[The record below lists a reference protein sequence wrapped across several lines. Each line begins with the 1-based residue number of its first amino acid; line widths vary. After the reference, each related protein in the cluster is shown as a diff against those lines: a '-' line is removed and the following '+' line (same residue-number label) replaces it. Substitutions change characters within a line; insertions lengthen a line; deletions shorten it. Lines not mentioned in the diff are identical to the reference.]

1 MRKSSSFLSLRVSVL
16 ALLTITVAGQIW
28 AADQPK
34 VVGYQKPPKV
44 ITDVLESPA
53 TPTVLLSPSNDRM
66 LILVGRRH
74 PTIEDLA
81 QPMLRLA
88 GHRINPATNG
98 PHHSPRITRIEVLT
112 ISGGKSVKVA
122 APANAYLGSPM
133 WAPDGKHFV
142 FTNTTAHSTD
152 LWVASAD
159 TAAAHQI
166 AGVRINAAYGTPIQW
181 LGDSHTVLVQ
191 VVPTDRGA
199 EPKAPAVPDGP
210 IVQESYGKPAPIR
223 TYEDLL
229 ESAYDE
235 ALWDYYATSQLAWVN
250 TETGA
255 ITKVGKPA
263 VFSRVETS
271 PDGMHVLVQRDV
283 HPYSYVVP
291 SGDFPKE
298 VEVWSRTGQLEYKV
312 ASLPMADQVP
322 MEGVMTGPR
331 SYAWRPNVPAT
342 LAWIEALDSGN
353 TRRPAP
359 FRDRIMTLAAPF
371 KADPVEVV
379 RLQQRFQGGGF
390 GGGFGAGGRGNGI
403 EWFERGG
410 IAYIRDFERSK
421 RWTRTFEVNFDQPPA
436 DHTCPNASKVGED
449 SEKPGCRLVW
459 SRSSQDRYNDP
470 GTPIMRELSNGHR
483 VILQSGNTIY
493 LTGVG
498 ASDQGDRP
506 FLDRFDAA
514 ALKSER
520 VFRCPEKVYEQPIAV
535 LGAEGS
541 RFLTRYESPEDPPNY
556 FVRTGGND
564 QRVQLTRFP
573 DPAPT
578 LHGITKQLVTYKRD
592 DGVQLSFELYLPTGY
607 KQGTPLPTVVWAY
620 PLEFNDAFTAG
631 QVSGSPYRF
640 TVINGMSE
648 LWLLTQGYAI
658 LDNATMPV
666 IGDPETMNN
675 TYVEQIVASAKAA
688 IDKAVEMGVTDR
700 NRVGVG
706 GHSYGAFMTAN
717 LLAHSTLFR
726 AGVARSGAYNRTL
739 TPFGFQNEQRTFW
752 QAEDIY
758 MKMSP
763 FAFADKLKAPI
774 LLIHGMADDNSGTF
788 PIQSLRMYE
797 ALKGNGGS
805 VRYVQLPYEAH
816 GYQGLESVEHVLWEM
831 ITWFDKYVK
840 NAPPAG
846 PQPAVA
852 SENK

>member
-1 MRKSSSFLSLRVSVL
+1 MHKRTWISCCC
-16 ALLTITVAGQIW
+16 ALFAFAAQLV
-28 AADQPK
+28 AADNAK
-34 VVGYQKPPKV
+34 IMGYQKPPKV

-53 TPTVLLSPSNDRM
+53 TPTILMSPTNDR
-66 LILVGRRH
+66 LLVLAGRRH

-98 PHHSPRITRIEVLT
+98 PHHPPRITGIEIVNV
-112 ISGGKSVKVA
+112 SGGSSMKVN

-133 WAPDGKHFV
+133 WAPNGKHFV
-142 FTNTTAHSTD
+142 FTNTTAHSVD
-152 LWVASAD
+152 LWMAD
-159 TAAAHQI
+159 AATGAAHQI
-166 AGVRINAAYGTPIQW
+166 AGAKINAAYGTPMQW
-181 LGDSHTVLVQ
+181 LGDSRTLLVQ
-191 VVPTDRGA
+191 LVPADRGA
-199 EPKAPAVPDGP
+199 EPKAAPVPDGP
-210 IVQESYGKPAPIR
+210 IIQESYGKAGDIR

-229 ESAYDE
+229 SSPHDE
-235 ALWDYYATSQLAWVN
+235 ALWDYYATSQLAFVN

-255 ITKVGKPA
+255 ITKIGRPA

-271 PDGMHVLVQRDV
+271 PDGMHILVQRDV

-298 VEVWSRTGQLEYKV
+298 VEVWSRSGQLEHRV
-312 ASLPMADQVP
+312 ASLPMADHVP
-322 MEGVMTGPR
+322 NEGVPTGPR
-331 SYAWRPNVPAT
+331 SYAWRSSAPAM
-342 LAWIEALDSGN
+342 LVWVEALDGGN
-353 TRRPAP
+353 TRKPAP
-359 FRDRIMTLAAPF
+359 FRDRIVMLAAPF
-371 KADPVEVV
+371 NSEPIEVV

-390 GGGFGAGGRGNGI
+390 GGGFGAGTRGNGI
-403 EWFERGG
+403 DWFERGG
-410 IAYIRDFERSK
+410 TAYVRDYERSK

-436 DHTCPNASKVGED
+436 DHTCPNAAKVGED
-449 SEKPGCRLVW
+449 SEKPGCQLIW

-470 GTPIMRELSNGHR
+470 GSPVMHELPNGHR

-493 LTGVG
+493 LTGLG

-506 FLDRFDAA
+506 FLDRFDTAS
-514 ALKSER
+514 LKSER
-520 VFRCPEKVYEQPIAV
+520 IFHCPEKVYEQPIAV
-535 LGAEGS
+535 LNADGS
-541 RFLTRYESPEDPPNY
+541 RFLTRFESPTDPPNY
-556 FVRTGGND
+556 FVRTAGSD
-564 QRVQLTRFP
+564 QKAQLTKFP

-578 LHGITKQLVTYKRD
+578 LRGITKQLVTYKRD
-592 DGVQLSFELYLPTGY
+592 DGVQLSFELYLPSGY
-607 KQGTPLPTVVWAY
+607 KQGTPLPTIVWAY

-631 QVSGSPYRF
+631 QVTGSPYRF

-688 IDKAVEMGVTDR
+688 IDKAAELGVTDR

-717 LLAHSTLFR
+717 LLAHSNLFR

-758 MKMSP
+758 LKMSP

-788 PIQSLRMYE
+788 PIQSERMYQ
-797 ALKGNGGS
+797 ALKGNGGY

-840 NAPPAG
+840 NASPAG
-846 PQPAVA
+846 PASAVA
-852 SENK
+852 AESK

>member
-1 MRKSSSFLSLRVSVL
+1 MLKRICFLLPCALCVL
-16 ALLTITVAGQIW
+16 VLQAG
-28 AADQPK
+28 AADQAK
-34 VVGYQKPPKV
+34 TVGYQKPPKV

-53 TPTVLLSPSNDRM
+53 TPTVLLSPTNDR
-66 LILVGRRH
+66 LLVLAGRRH
-74 PTIEDLA
+74 PSIEDLA

-98 PHHSPRITRIEVLT
+98 PHHPPRITGIEILS
-112 ISGGKSVKVA
+112 IAGRNPVKVNT
-122 APANAYLGSPM
+122 PANAYLGSPM
-133 WAPDGKHFV
+133 WAPDGKRFI
-142 FTNTTAHSTD
+142 FTNTSAHSVD
-152 LWVASAD
+152 LWVANAA
-159 TAAAHQI
+159 TGAAHQV
-166 AGVRINAAYGTPIQW
+166 AGVRINAAYGTPLQW
-181 LGDSHTVLVQ
+181 LGDSRTVLAQ
-191 VVPTDRGA
+191 LVPAGRGA
-199 EPKAPAVPDGP
+199 EPKAPSVPDGP
-210 IVQESYGKPAPIR
+210 IVQESYGKPAPVR

-229 ESAYDE
+229 SSPYDE
-235 ALWDYYATSQLAWVN
+235 ALWDYYATSQLAFVN

-255 ITKVGKPA
+255 VTAVGKPA
-263 VFSRVETS
+263 PFSRLETS
-271 PDGMHVLVQRDV
+271 PDGMHILVQRDV
-283 HPYSYVVP
+283 HPYSYLVP

-298 VEVWSRTGQLEYKV
+298 VEVWSRSGQLEHKI
-312 ASLPMADQVP
+312 ASLPLADQVP
-322 MEGVMTGPR
+322 IEGVPTGPR
-331 SYAWRPNVPAT
+331 SYAWRPNAPAT
-342 LAWIEALDSGN
+342 LVWVEALDGGN
-353 TRRPAP
+353 TRKPAP
-359 FRDRIMTLAAPF
+359 FRDRIMMWAAPF
-371 KADPVEVV
+371 NGEPVEIV

-390 GGGFGAGGRGNGI
+390 GGFAGAGRGNGI

-410 IAYIRDFERSK
+410 AGYVRDYERSK
-421 RWTRTFEVNFDQPPA
+421 RWTRTFEINFDQPPA
-436 DHTCPNASKVGED
+436 DHTCPNAGKVGED
-449 SEKPGCRLVW
+449 SAKPGCRLVW

-470 GTPIMRELSNGHR
+470 GSPVMRELPNGHR
-483 VILQSGNTIY
+483 VILQAGNTIY
-493 LTGVG
+493 LTGLG
-498 ASDQGDRP
+498 ASNEGDRP
-506 FLDRFDAA
+506 FLDRFDAS
-514 ALKSER
+514 ALQSQR
-520 VFRCPEKVYEQPIAV
+520 VFRSEGKSYEQPIAV
-535 LGAEGS
+535 LSADGS
-541 RFLTRYESPEDPPNY
+541 RFLTRYESPTEPPNY
-556 FVRTGGND
+556 YVRSASSD
-564 QRVQLTRFP
+564 QKLQLTKFP

-578 LHGITKQLVTYKRD
+578 LRGITKQLVTYKRD
-592 DGVQLSFELYLPTGY
+592 DGVQLSFELYLPAGY
-607 KQGTPLPTVVWAY
+607 QQGTPLPTIVWAY

-631 QVSGSPYRF
+631 QVTGSPYRF

-675 TYVEQIVASAKAA
+675 TYVEQIVSSAKAA

-717 LLAHSTLFR
+717 LLAHSNLFR

-752 QAEDIY
+752 QAEDVY

-788 PIQSLRMYE
+788 PIQSERMYQ

-840 NAPPAG
+840 NAAPGAAATSVAG
-846 PQPAVA
+846 D
-852 SENK
+852 K